1 METKNA
7 QSPVVKGPGTD
18 ADIAALKKVI
28 EDTETAYNTNDA
40 ELMTK
45 YFAAEAS
52 VVNAVGKRIV
62 GREALLAANQ
72 QGLASFLKDQYVR
85 YDVIEINFV
94 RPDVALVHKQARATT
109 SAGRLIDED
118 PAMLALYV
126 LEKENDRWWIVV
138 RQNTLVPS

>member
-7 QSPVVKGPGTD
+7 QSPVVRGQGTD

-45 YFAAEAS
+45 HFATEAS

-62 GREALLAANQ
+62 GRDALLASNQ
-72 QGLASFLKDQYVR
+72 QGLTGFLKDQYVR
-85 YDVIEINFV
+85 YDIAEIHFV

-109 SAGRLIDED
+109 SSGELIDKD

-126 LEKENDRWWIVV
+126 LEKQDGQWWIVV